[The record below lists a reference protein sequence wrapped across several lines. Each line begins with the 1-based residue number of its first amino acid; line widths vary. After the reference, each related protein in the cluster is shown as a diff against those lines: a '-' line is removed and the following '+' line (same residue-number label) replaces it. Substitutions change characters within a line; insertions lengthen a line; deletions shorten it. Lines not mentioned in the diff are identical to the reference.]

1 MNAMMGGPPPGLISA
16 MLGGP
21 SGGAV
26 LGPPPGMIRIGGP
39 MIMPPP
45 ILMDDDDDEDD
56 DIPAEIKAM
65 LEMTAA
71 MAARSSSFGPML
83 GAPKIKIV
91 KKAELP
97 HHEKH
102 ADPSVP
108 DDHAIKIVEQPRH
121 EETVEE
127 IMARMNKLGE
137 EIGEKHES
145 RRNYSVETKSQRLLQ
160 ILIVGGILIVFAV
173 ASFVATCKA
182 HGKNS
187 KFEDEDEVVE
197 SPRKNIVRKAD

>member
-1 MNAMMGGPPPGLISA
+1 MGPSLISA

-26 LGPPPGMIRIGGP
+26 LGGGPPGMIRIGGP

-45 ILMDDDDDEDD
+45 LLIDDDDDDD
-56 DIPAEIKAM
+56 DIPPEIKAM

-71 MAARSSSFGPML
+71 MAARSSGFGPML

-91 KKAELP
+91 KKNELP
-97 HHEKH
+97 HHERH

-108 DDHAIKIVEQPRH
+108 DDHAVKIVEQPRH

-127 IMARMNKLGE
+127 IMARMNKIGE

-145 RRNYSVETKSQRLLQ
+145 RRRYSVETKSQRLIQ
-160 ILIVGGILIVFAV
+160 ILIVGGVLIVFAV

-182 HGKNS
+182 NGK
-187 KFEDEDEVVE
+187 
-197 SPRKNIVRKAD
+197 